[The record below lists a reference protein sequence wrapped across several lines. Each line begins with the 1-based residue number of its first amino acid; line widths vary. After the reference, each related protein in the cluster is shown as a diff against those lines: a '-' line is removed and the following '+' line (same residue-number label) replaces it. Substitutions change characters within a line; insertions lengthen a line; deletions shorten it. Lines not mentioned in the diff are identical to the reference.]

1 MDGFRFGTD
10 RTQGNAVSEVVSGL
24 KSHKILECFEIGQ
37 LMASRG
43 GLRSTTGFEPMRNFR
58 VAGWLVVVGDSEGKR
73 GIASQAELDKSE
85 LAHLAPCTIVSS
97 TVNILAFS
105 FILFDGTKLEPLETA
120 HIVNRGDSFS
130 ISPFFFKKKQ
140 RWLPTPLRDA
150 AALEVCLSTSKLPAC
165 PARTKRL
172 NSGTCSLSLLP

>member
-1 MDGFRFGTD
+1 M
-10 RTQGNAVSEVVSGL
+10 
-24 KSHKILECFEIGQ
+24 H
-37 LMASRG
+37 
-43 GLRSTTGFEPMRNFR
+43 FR

-85 LAHLAPCTIVSS
+85 LAHLAPCIIVSS

-105 FILFDGTKLEPLETA
+105 FISFDGTKLEPLETA

-130 ISPFFFKKKQ
+130 ISLSFFFKKQ

-150 AALEVCLSTSKLPAC
+150 AALEACLSTSKLPAC
-165 PARTKRL
+165 PSRTKRL
-172 NSGTCSLSLLP
+172 NSETCSLSLLP